1 MIRDSIHSPGLPS
14 HILVFFS
21 NSLSSIRAVC
31 MCMDNLPSAT
41 TPKKNDFP
49 TNRQQLLIHGN
60 ATLGLST
67 SLACLLM
74 SATAIM

>member
-1 MIRDSIHSPGLPS
+1 MIRDSTHSPGLSS

-21 NSLSSIRAVC
+21 NSLSPIRAVC

-49 TNRQQLLIHGN
+49 TNRQQLLI
-60 ATLGLST
+60 
-67 SLACLLM
+67 
-74 SATAIM
+74 